1 MRALDTLALALLL
14 GASLHASA
22 QVTDEAGIGDLP
34 CPGAVAWI
42 RAHPEESAKAVAA
55 RDAARSLTDPALRA
69 ELDTR
74 FKQDQD
80 ARNAWI
86 ASRMSPRLGRV
97 VTQIDQEDVKWMY
110 RLVTTKGFPTAAQ
123 VGERGVGEAWLLA
136 QHMDTQPRFQA
147 ELLPALEQRHAAGEL
162 SGSDLARYTDRVLKA
177 QGKPQRYGTQ
187 FPPKDMVKTYFGLD
201 SADEVRRVDENR
213 RALGVMPLAD
223 YACMMSYLRR
233 DQL

>member
-1 MRALDTLALALLL
+1 MRALAGVVAALLWCA
-14 GASLHASA
+14 GTNASA
-22 QVTDEAGIGDLP
+22 QITDEAKLGDLP
-34 CPGAVAWI
+34 CPGAVAWVK
-42 RAHPEESAKAVAA
+42 AHPEESDKAVAA
-55 RDAARSLTDPALRA
+55 RDAARTLTDPALRA
-69 ELDTR
+69 ELDKR

-80 ARNAWI
+80 ARHAWI
-86 ASRMSPRLGRV
+86 GSHMDPRLGREAGAIDEDDIRWLYGV
-97 VTQIDQEDVKWMY
+97 VTT
-110 RLVTTKGFPTAAQ
+110 RGFPTAAQ

-136 QHMDTQPRFQA
+136 QHADRAPRFQA

-162 SGSDLARYTDRVLKA
+162 SASDLARFTDRVLKA

-187 FPPKDMVKTYFGLD
+187 FPPKEMASAHFGLESD
-201 SADEVRRVDENR
+201 DAVREVDANR